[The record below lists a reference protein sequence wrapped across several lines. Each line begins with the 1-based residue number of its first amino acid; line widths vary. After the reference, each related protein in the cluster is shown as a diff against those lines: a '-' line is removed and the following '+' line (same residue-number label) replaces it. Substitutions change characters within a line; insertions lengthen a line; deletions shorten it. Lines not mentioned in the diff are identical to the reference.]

1 MTKDDTGYG
10 LDEVTQQLTRSST
23 RTSTPTP
30 PLTLTPTPNPT
41 PTPTP
46 DQVAR
51 QLLLLED
58 SIDLGDVKSSWGTKR
73 AAWIKRAG
81 AMVDQD
87 PKATPPKQDE
97 PKAAHATYKGQV
109 LALTLTPTL
118 TLTIP
123 STPTLTLTPTLT
135 PYP

>member
-1 MTKDDTGYG
+1 MKDDTGYR
-10 LDEVTQQLTRSST
+10 LDEVTQQLTR
-23 RTSTPTP
+23 TSTPP
-30 PLTLTPTPNPT
+30 PTLTLTPIPT
-41 PTPTP
+41 PTPAP
-46 DQVAR
+46 IPNQVAR

-87 PKATPPKQDE
+87 PKATPPKQEE
-97 PKAAHATYKGQV
+97 PKAAHSTYKGQV

-123 STPTLTLTPTLT
+123 STLTPNLTLTLTP
-135 PYP
+135 YP

>member
-1 MTKDDTGYG
+1 M
-10 LDEVTQQLTRSST
+10 
-23 RTSTPTP
+23 
-30 PLTLTPTPNPT
+30 
-41 PTPTP
+41 
-46 DQVAR
+46 AR

-87 PKATPPKQDE
+87 PKATPRKEEE

-109 LALTLTPTL
+109 LALTLTPTLTPTL